1 MACANLA
8 YGPWERE
15 SAGTICQ
22 VGGSGARFVNPTGDY
37 AFFRLRLDGS
47 LSVSSGCLEVEGEV
61 GPGVAGFVYVVDRF
75 NRILGQAPLSSTTYF
90 DSEDEGACSLLVKV
104 APASEM
110 RVSSLVVEGGEG
122 FDPNFAFESVCS
134 RLSGRVA
141 VVVPSYPSSES
152 LYPCAFVHA
161 RVRAYIEAG
170 LECEVIVAAD
180 CAGLSLYEIDGV
192 RVVRTDMDGFER
204 ILQSKR
210 FDAVALHFFDPGF
223 AESLD
228 RALPENTP
236 LILWSHN
243 PETRYWDWPLFTAR
257 YFQPTPELS
266 DECRL
271 EFARRDEILARYNR
285 KANVNWVFVSDA
297 LKARSE
303 ELLGFP
309 FERAHVIPNLVD
321 ERMFR
326 YRERAGRRASRIVC
340 VRRFDDVA
348 SYALD
353 IVAQVIV
360 ELSGRSVFEE
370 LEFDIYG
377 AGPLFG
383 ELTEPIAEFANV
395 RLHRRFLSRAEL
407 AETFSDHD
415 IALFPTR
422 FDSQGV
428 AMGEAAMTGLAVV
441 SSDIPAARNFLPVDR
456 GLLCDVEDPVQYAD
470 AIERLHR
477 DGEYFASC
485 ARACR
490 ECVYATCRREVTV
503 DREIELIR
511 SLAL

>member
-8 YGPWERE
+8 YGLWERE
-15 SAGTICQ
+15 SAGTVCQ

-37 AFFRLRLDGS
+37 AFFRLRLDDPLSGS
-47 LSVSSGCLEVEGEV
+47 QGRLEVSGELDR
-61 GPGVAGFVYVVDRF
+61 GVAGVVYVVDRY
-75 NRILGQAPLSSTTYF
+75 NRILGQAPLSSTAYF
-90 DSEDEGACSLLVKV
+90 EIRDEKPCSVLVKV
-104 APASEM
+104 PPSSEM
-110 RVSSLVVEGGEG
+110 KVSSIVMGGG
-122 FDPNFAFESVCS
+122 LGSDSALESVCG
-134 RLSGRVA
+134 RLGGRVA
-141 VVVPSYPSSES
+141 VVVPSYPSSEN

-170 LECEVIVAAD
+170 LECDVIVAAD
-180 CAGLSLYEIDGV
+180 HAGFSLYEIDGV
-192 RVVRTDMDGFER
+192 RAVRTDMRGLGFLLER
-204 ILQSKR
+204 AH
-210 FDAVALHFFDPGF
+210 FDAVALHFFDPSF
-223 AESLD
+223 ASVLD
-228 RALPENTP
+228 RSLPAGTP

-243 PETRYWDWPLFTAR
+243 PETCYWDWPLFTAR
-257 YFQPTPELS
+257 YFQPAPEIS
-266 DECRL
+266 DEMRRGFL
-271 EFARRDEILARYNR
+271 DRDEILARYNR
-285 KANVNWVFVSDA
+285 NDNVNWVFVSDA

-303 ELLGFP
+303 ELLGFS
-309 FERAHVIPNLVD
+309 FERAHVVPNLVD

-326 YRERAGRRASRIVC
+326 YRERTERSASRIVC

-360 ELSGRSVFEE
+360 ELSGRPVFEE

-383 ELTEPIAEFANV
+383 KLTEPIAGFANV
-395 RLHRRFLSRAEL
+395 RLHRRFLSRSEL

-441 SSDIPAARNFLPVDR
+441 SSDIPAARNFLPADR
-456 GLLCDVEDPVQYAD
+456 GLLCEVEDPVQYAD
-470 AIERLHR
+470 AIERLHC

-485 ARACR
+485 SRACR
-490 ECVYATCRREVTV
+490 ERVYETCRREVTV
-503 DREIELIR
+503 EREIELIR
-511 SLAL
+511 SLVL